1 LLPGGDLS
9 ASISQN
15 WPPFVLVAGLLMIGV
30 VVERDGVFEAAG
42 AWVERRGGSAAAM
55 LAGLL
60 AMEAVVPPSSTWT
73 RPPRCS

>member
-1 LLPGGDLS
+1 MFEGGRWRGYQEATLLLRGDLS

-55 LAGLL
+55 LPGC
-60 AMEAVVPPSSTWT
+60 W
-73 RPPRCS
+73 